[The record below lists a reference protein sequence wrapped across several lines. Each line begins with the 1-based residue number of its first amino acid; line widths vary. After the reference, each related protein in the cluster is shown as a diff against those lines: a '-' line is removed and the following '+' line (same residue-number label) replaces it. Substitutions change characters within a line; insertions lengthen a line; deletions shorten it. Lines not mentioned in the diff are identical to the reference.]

1 MNSLFK
7 TASILFLSMILTFA
21 FGFTAFAQQPAADF
35 IDVSHHN
42 NEYGLPLGFYQ
53 TIKNSGVNGVVVK
66 VSEGDYFLD
75 PAASVN
81 IANAKQAGM
90 VVSAYHFAR
99 YTSNATA
106 IKEAQWFDKK
116 LQYVGF
122 NKNTDGYIVIDI
134 EAANLSSRPAK
145 LTDYTNTFIN
155 EMKRLGYQ
163 KVDIYSGSYYY
174 NTDLY
179 PQSLII
185 DKPWL
190 ASYPANPVQG
200 QPSAKF
206 STGLGAWQWTSSY
219 QFAGLAQYGR
229 FDASEDYAGKYTN
242 QVKSSTPEVK
252 QIGSLSLIDFM
263 KANGMDSSFANRS
276 ILAQQYGII
285 GYSGTAAQ
293 NLALLSKLQS
303 GVKPATNV
311 NTSKLT
317 TVGDTGTVLQPS
329 TPAPTTTGT
338 TPSTYKVQTGDT
350 LSYIAYK
357 YHTSVRTLASLNN
370 IKNVNFIRTGQVL
383 KLKGTVK
390 RTAVSTK
397 AVYHVVR
404 RGDTVSE
411 LAQQFGSTKAQ
422 IKAWNKLDSRYTI
435 YVGKTIRVR

>member
-1 MNSLFK
+1 
-7 TASILFLSMILTFA
+7 MILTFT

-42 NEYGLPLGFYQ
+42 NVYGLPLSFYQ

-81 IANAKQAGM
+81 IANAKQAGL

-106 IKEAQWFDKK
+106 VREAQWFDKK
-116 LQYVGF
+116 LQFVGF
-122 NKNTDGYIVIDI
+122 NKATDGYVVVDI
-134 EAANLSSRPAK
+134 EAANLSNSPTN

-155 EMKRLGYQ
+155 EMKKLGY
-163 KVDIYSGSYYY
+163 KKIDIYSGSYYY
-174 NTDLY
+174 NNNLR

-200 QPSAKF
+200 QPTANF
-206 STGLGAWQWTSSY
+206 SNGLGAWQWTSGY
-219 QFAGLAQYGR
+219 QFLGLEQFGR

-242 QVKSSTPEVK
+242 QVKSSSPEVK
-252 QIGSLSLIDFM
+252 QIGTLSLVDYM
-263 KANGMDSSFANRS
+263 KANGMDSSFANRAT
-276 ILAQQYGII
+276 LAQQYGII
-285 GYSGTAAQ
+285 GYTGTAAQ
-293 NLALLSKLQS
+293 NLALLSKLKS
-303 GVKPATNV
+303 GVKPAKNI

-317 TVGDTGTVLQPS
+317 TVGDSGAVLQVN
-329 TPAPTTTGT
+329 TPAKPTTI
-338 TPSTYKVQTGDT
+338 PSTYKVQRGDT

-357 YHTSVRTLASLNN
+357 YHTTVRTLASLNN

-383 KLKGTVK
+383 KLKGA
-390 RTAVSTK
+390 AVSFRAIFHT
-397 AVYHVVR
+397 VR

-411 LAQQFGSTKAQ
+411 LAEQFGSTKAQ
-422 IKAWNKLDSRYTI
+422 IKVWNHLNSRYTI
-435 YVGKTIRVR
+435 YIGKTIRVR

>member
-1 MNSLFK
+1 
-7 TASILFLSMILTFA
+7 MILTFA
-21 FGFTAFAQQPAADF
+21 FGFTAFAQQPTADF

-81 IANAKQAGM
+81 IANAKQSGM

-122 NKNTDGYIVIDI
+122 NKATDGYVVVDI
-134 EAANLSSRPAK
+134 EAANLSNSPTK

-155 EMKRLGYQ
+155 EMKRLGYT
-163 KVDIYSGSYYY
+163 KIDIYSGSYYY
-174 NTDLY
+174 NNNLR

-200 QPSAKF
+200 QPTANF
-206 STGLGAWQWTSSY
+206 STGLGAWQWTSGY
-219 QFAGLAQYGR
+219 QFIGLEQFGR

-242 QVKSSTPEVK
+242 QVKSSSPEVK
-252 QIGSLSLIDFM
+252 QIGTLSLVDYM

-276 ILAQQYGII
+276 TLAEQYGIME
-285 GYSGTAAQ
+285 YTGTSAQ
-293 NLALLSKLQS
+293 NLALLSKIKS

-311 NTSKLT
+311 NASKLT
-317 TVGDTGTVLQPS
+317 TVGDSGASLQVN
-329 TPAPTTTGT
+329 TPPKPTTI
-338 TPSTYKVQTGDT
+338 PSTYKVQRGDS

-357 YHTSVRTLASLNN
+357 YHTTVRTLASLNN

-383 KLKGTVK
+383 KLKGT
-390 RTAVSTK
+390 AVTSR
-397 AVYHVVR
+397 AVYHTVR

-422 IKAWNKLDSRYTI
+422 IKAWNHLNSRYTI
-435 YVGKTIRVR
+435 YIGKTIRVR

>member
-1 MNSLFK
+1 MNSLIK
-7 TASILFLSMILTFA
+7 SASILFLSMILTFA

-35 IDVSHHN
+35 IDVSHYN
-42 NEYGLPLGFYQ
+42 NEAGLSLGFYQ

-81 IANAKQAGM
+81 IANAKQAGI

-99 YTSNATA
+99 YTSNAAA

-122 NKNTDGYIVIDI
+122 NKATDGYVVVDI
-134 EAANLSSRPAK
+134 EAANLSSSPAK

-155 EMKRLGYQ
+155 EMKSLGYQ

-200 QPSAKF
+200 QPSANF

-219 QFAGLAQYGR
+219 IFAGLEQYGR

-242 QVKSSTPEVK
+242 QVKSSSPVVK
-252 QIGSLSLIDFM
+252 QIGSLSLVDFM
-263 KANGMDSSFANRS
+263 KANGIDSSFANRS
-276 ILAQQYGII
+276 VLAQQYGIM
-285 GYSGTAAQ
+285 GYTGTAAQ

-317 TVGDTGTVLQPS
+317 TVGDSGTVLTVS
-329 TPAPTTTGT
+329 TPAPTVA

-357 YHTSVRTLASLNN
+357 YHTSVRTLAALNN
-370 IKNVNFIRTGQVL
+370 IKNVNFIRAGQVL
-383 KLKGTVK
+383 KLKGT
-390 RTAVSTK
+390 AVSSK

-404 RGDTVSE
+404 SGDTVSE
-411 LAQQFGSTKAQ
+411 LALQFGSTKAQ

-435 YVGKTIRVR
+435 YIGKTIRVR